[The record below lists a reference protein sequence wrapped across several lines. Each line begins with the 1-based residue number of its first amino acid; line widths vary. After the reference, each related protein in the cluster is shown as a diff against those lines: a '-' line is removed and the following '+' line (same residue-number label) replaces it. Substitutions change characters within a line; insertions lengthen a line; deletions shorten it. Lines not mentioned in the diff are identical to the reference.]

1 MTIITDATYEK
12 IKSLLKFDATTG
24 LIPAIIQDAK
34 SQKVLTLCYLN
45 DIALRAT
52 LETGFIHLFRRSQNK
67 LMKKGETSGHTQAV
81 KEFRIDCEGKSI
93 LFVIDQHVAGCH
105 KGYLSCYFDL
115 VGKDGS
121 KKTTDPLVFDPSKV
135 Y

>member
-1 MTIITDATYEK
+1 MTDK
-12 IKSLLKFDATTG
+12 IFEAIQSKLKFTADG

-34 SQKVLTLCYLN
+34 TQKVLTLCYMN

-52 LETGFIHLFRRSQNK
+52 LETGYIHLFRRSQNK

-81 KEFRIDCEGKSI
+81 KEFRIDCEGKSL
-93 LFVIDQHVAGCH
+93 LFVIDQKVAGCH
-105 KGYLSCYFDL
+105 KGYLSCYFEQ
-115 VGKDGS
+115 VQSDGS
-121 KKTTDPLVFDPSKV
+121 YKITDPLVFDPAKV

>member
-1 MTIITDATYEK
+1 MTDQTYAE
-12 IKSLLKFDATTG
+12 IKSRLKFAADG

-34 SQKVLTLCYLN
+34 SQKVLTLCYMN

-52 LETGFIHLFRRSQNK
+52 LETGYIHLFRRSQNK

-81 KEFRIDCEGKSI
+81 KEFRLDCEGKSLVFI
-93 LFVIDQHVAGCH
+93 IDQKVAGCH
-105 KGYLSCYFDL
+105 KGYLSCYYEKI
-115 VGKDGS
+115 GKDGVGDI
-121 KKTTDPLVFDPSKV
+121 TDPLVFDPKKV